1 MSGIVARKQYPEGYP
16 NDALDILKTM
26 SFTDGRNVNV
36 VGSMALRSQVYAGDY
51 DADEVVDTRGSK
63 DHSVRGL
70 VRKFKSIIRELLD
83 KPLTYIGD
91 IKSGS
96 IEEWKVFDESYNST
110 ASRKKL
116 RELRNNRVITEKEYI
131 DGLKLLKP
139 RLSKIEFLLVQQK
152 LRFHIIRW
160 KPSEV
165 LDGHKILT
173 DGRKF
178 TLEEAFQTPTIT
190 KLDVVSW
197 VQNSR
202 FTDFS
207 MIYQFKHGGKLLNPG
222 LRDFEESIRENIYV
236 LKHDG
241 NYFKMAKRMFAL
253 ARFNNHQKEIELL
266 STMFNSDMGRL
277 YQVYGDIG
285 TIESLVENT
294 SSLPYSRIEFEID
307 QFKGRLSNI
316 GLPKYLEE
324 EGRVFELIDEL
335 INMRKSTYTK
345 EKLLGLLETLKKR
358 LYELL
363 TYYAKQYL
371 QLHKLSG

>member
-1 MSGIVARKQYPEGYP
+1 MSAIVARKQYPDGYP

-51 DADEVVDTRGSK
+51 DADEVVDTRGSL

-70 VRKFKSIIRELLD
+70 VRKFKSIVRELLD

-96 IEEWKVFDESYNST
+96 IEEWKVVGDSYNAT
-110 ASRKKL
+110 ESRKKL
-116 RELRNNRVITEKEYI
+116 KELRDGRIVNPSEYQ
-131 DGLKLLKP
+131 DALKLLKP

-152 LRFHIIRW
+152 LRFHILRW
-160 KPSEV
+160 KPAEV
-165 LDGHKILT
+165 LEGFKILA

-190 KLDVVSW
+190 KMDVVSW

-207 MIYQFKHGGKLLNPG
+207 MIYQFKHGGVLLNPG
-222 LRDFEESIRENIYV
+222 MRDFEASIRENIYV

-253 ARFNNHQKEIELL
+253 ARFKNHQREIELL
-266 STMFNSDMGRL
+266 SNMFNSDMGRL
-277 YQVYGDIG
+277 YHVYGDIG
-285 TIESLVENT
+285 TVESLVENT
-294 SSLPYSRIEFEID
+294 PSLPYSRIEFEID

-324 EGRVFELIDEL
+324 EGKVFELIDE
-335 INMRKSTYTK
+335 IIGMRKSTYTK
-345 EKLLGLLETLKKR
+345 EKLLGLLEQLKTR

-363 TYYAKQYL
+363 TFYARQYL
-371 QLHKLSG
+371 RSHKLEG